1 MTKNLLLARKLHLII
16 EISINIQFL
25 YFSNNDK
32 IILTSLIG
40 GEAMGE
46 NDIDIIDYYKIGFR
60 IGEKRRECGLTQE
73 ALADIINKTAKHV
86 SAIEN
91 GRSKPNLPTLL
102 KISSALNVTV
112 DYFTLG
118 IFRDKDVKNI
128 TELLQLCRNEDLPII
143 KDIVQS
149 FVDHNLNRK

>member
-128 TELLQLCRNEDLPII
+128 TELLQLCGNEDLPII

>member
-1 MTKNLLLARKLHLII
+1 MDITSLMGGEVMK
-16 EISINIQFL
+16 
-25 YFSNNDK
+25 NDK
-32 IILTSLIG
+32 KDT
-40 GEAMGE
+40 
-46 NDIDIIDYYKIGFR
+46 IDYYKIGFR

-73 ALADIINKTAKHV
+73 ALAVKVNKTAKHI

-102 KISSALNVTV
+102 KISSALNVTG

-128 TELLQLCRNEDLPII
+128 LELLKLCRDEDLPII
-143 KDIVQS
+143 QDIVQS
-149 FVDHNLNRK
+149 FVDHNSIE